1 MWIEFQTKTSK
12 QLCKEER
19 IIFARYKGSFVASD
33 FIEISVLVFVCVCK
47 VCLTVV
53 VRLHHLN
60 KPGKKTDTFSRA
72 DVKSYRPRSGWTQY
86 LLPVQGHFFDCCLS
100 SFSFFFFPLRGNILK
115 LKRAKSSLFARIL
128 PGCSLPVDKRTKKT
142 HLTLWLGYSYN
153 RYRKD
158 SQFVSFL
165 LCVFYCIK
173 NQY

>member
-53 VRLHHLN
+53 VRFHHSN

-72 DVKSYRPRSGWTQY
+72 DVKSCRPRSGSTQN
-86 LLPVQGHFFDCCLS
+86 LLPVRGNFFDCRLS
-100 SFSFFFFPLRGNILK
+100 SFSFFFLFLEVTH
-115 LKRAKSSLFARIL
+115 SSWKGQKVALFSRIL
-128 PGCSLPVDKRTKKT
+128 PGCSLPVDKKTKKP
-142 HLTLWLGYSYN
+142 
-153 RYRKD
+153 
-158 SQFVSFL
+158 
-165 LCVFYCIK
+165 I
-173 NQY
+173 